1 MKNLNKTVFNA
12 IQASKNNIDSIQGI
26 RKVIEELKKGQNTK
40 KRTQLAQDGS
50 GMEFS
55 FDVNEISEW
64 KRLTDN
70 KLLELR
76 NELENTSDNIMD
88 KMFEKDDSFRKKMK
102 EYDNKLILLRN
113 DYNLMQ
119 DDIGLMEEA
128 SKDEMDKIENKVG
141 RRLKLLN

>member
-12 IQASKNNIDSIQGI
+12 IQASKINIDSIQGI
-26 RKVIEELKKGQNTK
+26 RKVIEELKKGQNTEK
-40 KRTQLAQDGS
+40 VKQLAHDGS

-55 FDVNEISEW
+55 FDANEISEW
-64 KRLTDN
+64 KRLIDN

-76 NELENTSDNIMD
+76 NEMENTSDNIMD

-113 DYNLMQ
+113 DYNSMQ
-119 DDIGLMEEA
+119 DDIGSMEED
-128 SKDEMDKIENKVG
+128 SKDKMDRTENKVG
-141 RRLKLLN
+141 RRLNLLN